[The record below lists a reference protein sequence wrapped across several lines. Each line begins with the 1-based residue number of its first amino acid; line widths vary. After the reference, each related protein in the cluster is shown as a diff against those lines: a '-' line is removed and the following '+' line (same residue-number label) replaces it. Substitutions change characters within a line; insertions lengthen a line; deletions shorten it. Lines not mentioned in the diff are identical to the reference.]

1 MLLIVVGCSQATTN
15 EESVQK
21 TDSNSQSSPIDEQL
35 VAANAPDDQQAS
47 DVTTPNKPEKRPG
60 LNRDERRMIKEVS
73 GKESKPSRR
82 KGASQRRRKQRP
94 SDDLEDDNIAPDKN
108 GQPAKDELAFEAPV
122 NEQARRAVRSEG
134 ASRQIDEIIRRDLK
148 KHNLQPNQPVSDVQ
162 FVRRVYLDVIGRI
175 PTDQELGTFYADT
188 REDRR
193 ARLIDALLESPGHES
208 HMFNWLGDMLRV
220 KDDYYRIGKTWT
232 FHTWLKTQ
240 LRENRPWDELVHD
253 MLTAEGRLGEN
264 GATAYL
270 LRDASMPLDSLSNTL
285 TTFLGANVACAQCH
299 DHPFAEW
306 TQRDFYEM
314 VSFFGSTAFERVDTR
329 KTAITLRD
337 ERFSKANLVT
347 LLQPNMERV
356 VFDGSRSTV
365 FPEDY
370 AYDDAK
376 PGDKVSPRFITWD
389 DEKGTPLTG
398 TRPQRLR
405 EHFADWM
412 TSAENPRFATAI
424 ANRLWKKLFGVAAK
438 EPVTDLDVLED
449 ATNPELLQYITQL
462 MKDVDFDLREFQRTV
477 LNTRAY
483 QQQVSVTPPEG
494 EDFRFP
500 GPLLRRMTAEQTYD
514 TIVLLLRG
522 PEIDRLKTDNAPM
535 VKRLVFP
542 FEFTH
547 DRKGIEKDR
556 EKIFEFAMTLLPGGK
571 VSKGVGGRGLFMG
584 SGNGRKVKLRG
595 EKSWLRASE
604 LPQPMPP
611 THFLRI
617 AGQSAREVADDG
629 STEGG
634 ITESL
639 AMMNGEVTKSLMTD
653 SLVIKEAR
661 SKNTQAEQIAF
672 LYRTCLS
679 RLPREQDTK
688 QCIAALNQGLDLGDI
703 AWALLNSREFMFIQ

>member
-1 MLLIVVGCSQATTN
+1 MRLMIKPLLSAVLLAGVASTEIGAGQQAT
-15 EESVQK
+15 
-21 TDSNSQSSPIDEQL
+21 
-35 VAANAPDDQQAS
+35 AAD
-47 DVTTPNKPEKRPG
+47 
-60 LNRDERRMIKEVS
+60 
-73 GKESKPSRR
+73 
-82 KGASQRRRKQRP
+82 
-94 SDDLEDDNIAPDKN
+94 
-108 GQPAKDELAFEAPV
+108 
-122 NEQARRAVRSEG
+122 
-134 ASRQIDEIIRRDLK
+134 QIDAIIRLDLK
-148 KHNLQPNQPVSDVQ
+148 KHKLKPNPPVSDVL

-175 PTDQELGTFYADT
+175 PTDKELGSFHADT

-193 ARLIDALLESPGHES
+193 ARLIDLLLDSPGHES

-314 VSFFGSTAFERVDTR
+314 ASFFGSTAFERVDTR
-329 KTAITLRD
+329 KPAITLRD

-356 VFDGSRSTV
+356 VFDSTRSTV

-370 AYDDAK
+370 EYDDAK
-376 PGDKVSPRFITWD
+376 PGDRVRPRFITWD
-389 DEKGTPLTG
+389 DEQGTPLTG
-398 TRPQRLR
+398 KRPQQLR
-405 EHFADWM
+405 KHFADWM
-412 TSAENPRFATAI
+412 TSAENPRFAAAI
-424 ANRLWKKLFGVAAK
+424 ANRLWKKLFGVGVK

-449 ATNPELLQYITQL
+449 ATNPELLRLIAQL
-462 MKDVDFDLREFQRTV
+462 MKDVDFNLREFQRIV

-494 EDFRFP
+494 EEFRFP
-500 GPLLRRMTAEQTYD
+500 GPLLRRMTAEQTWD
-514 TIVLLLRG
+514 SIVLLVRG
-522 PEIDRLKTDNAPM
+522 PEIDQLKTDNAPLM
-535 VKRLVFP
+535 ERLVFP

-547 DRKGIEKDR
+547 DRKGIAKDR
-556 EKIFEFAMTLLPGGK
+556 EKIFDFAKALMPDGK
-571 VSKGVGGRGLFMG
+571 VSNGQGGRGLFM
-584 SGNGRKVKLRG
+584 RG
-595 EKSWLRASE
+595 GKRRAGKRRGGKRRGKESWLRASE

-611 THFLRI
+611 THFLRV

-639 AMMNGEVTKSLMTD
+639 AMMNGEVTESLMTS
-653 SLVIKEAR
+653 SLVIKATR
-661 SKNTQAEQIAF
+661 KKKTQFEQISF
-672 LYRTCLS
+672 LYRSCLS
-679 RLPREQDTK
+679 RLPRKQDTK
-688 QCIAALNQGLDLGDI
+688 KCIAALDQGLDLGDI